1 MIGETISHFKII
13 NKLGQGGMGEVFL
26 AEDTRLD
33 RQVAL
38 KFLPESMHQDSVAE
52 QRSLCEAESAAALHH
67 PFACNIYEAG
77 EEDGKSFISMEYVQG
92 KNLKHKL
99 EEWIHPFQC
108 ILMLGYV
115 LSGRSRNA
123 DIERRT
129 RYRNYD
135 R

>member
-67 PFACNIYEAG
+67 PFAC
-77 EEDGKSFISMEYVQG
+77 QH
-92 KNLKHKL
+92 L
-99 EEWIHPFQC
+99 
-108 ILMLGYV
+108 
-115 LSGRSRNA
+115 
-123 DIERRT
+123 
-129 RYRNYD
+129 
-135 R
+135 